1 MINLLKYLAKY
12 LGIRELIELLIS
24 MPKYL
29 TFKSIRRVINKFT
42 GLNSMCLNY
51 QIPSKVVEMIG

>member
-1 MINLLKYLAKY
+1 MINLVKYLAKY

-42 GLNSMCLNY
+42 RLNSMCLNY
-51 QIPSKVVEMIG
+51 QIPSKVDG